1 MRVLVLNCGSSS
13 VKFAVIDT
21 ATHEAISSGLVENI
35 GVNGHIKAQ
44 GPTSKIDTMIDTPT
58 HVEAI
63 AAMQDFLKTENLID
77 TIEAIGHRVVHGGK
91 YITSAPVTREVIDYI
106 KSITLFAPLHEPA
119 HAMGMEVAK
128 KYFPT
133 LPQVAVFDTAF
144 HQTMPR
150 KAFLYGIPYKYYEEL
165 QIRRYGF
172 HGTSH
177 RYVSAEAA
185 RLLGKKP
192 EDLNC
197 ITAHLGNGSS
207 AAAIRG
213 GKCVDTT
220 MGFTPLDG
228 LVMGTRSGSLDP
240 AILFFL
246 NKKLGFDIDRL
257 DKLVNKESGL
267 LGLSGL
273 SNDMRTLTQAAS
285 EGHEGA
291 KIALEVFC
299 YKLAREIGGITMAL
313 PTLDALIF
321 TGGIGEN
328 SRVVRETTLESLSI
342 LGFKIDKARNAKNG
356 KESGGIISGEG
367 STPIAMVI
375 ATNEELLIALD
386 TEALVK

>member
-44 GPTSKIDTMIDTPT
+44 GPTSKIDTMIDAPT

-185 RLLGKKP
+185 RLLGKNP

-342 LGFKIDKARNAKNG
+342 LGFKMDKARNEKNG
-356 KESGGIISGEG
+356 KESGGIISREG
-367 STPIAMVI
+367 STPIAIVI